1 MTLPVTFEGHFG
13 YCKRLQCLCD
23 KSTAYI
29 MYKVNYNDWMW
40 AINSTVVFNQ
50 DFYVTLSTTC

>member
-29 MYKVNYNDWMW
+29 
-40 AINSTVVFNQ
+40 
-50 DFYVTLSTTC
+50 